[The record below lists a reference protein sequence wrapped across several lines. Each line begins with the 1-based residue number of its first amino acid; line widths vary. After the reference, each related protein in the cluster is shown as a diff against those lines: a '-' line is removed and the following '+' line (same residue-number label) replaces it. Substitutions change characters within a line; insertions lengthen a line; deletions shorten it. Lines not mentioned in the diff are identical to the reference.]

1 MVDHHI
7 IENFLENLASEKG
20 LSKNTIKSYSLDLIK
35 FFEKI
40 KNKDF
45 KELKKIDVEKY
56 IRDLFDKGFERS
68 TILRKISSLGH
79 FFDFLVEER
88 LISQNIIKQISVPKK
103 LAKLPT
109 FLSTN
114 QVDKLLKLAKEDKT
128 SQGIRFSTMLEILYS
143 TGIRITELIE
153 LKMSSLHEKKNFIL
167 IHGKGNKE
175 RLVPIDQ
182 TTLETLNLYLQIRV
196 EFIKKKST
204 EIWLFPSQSSK
215 NGHITRQR
223 FNQLLI
229 NLAIK
234 ANIDQKFISPHK
246 LRHAFASHLLANGI
260 DLRTLQVL
268 LGHEDITTTQIY
280 THVLTDRLKK
290 TIEDNHPLARDF
302 K

>member
-1 MVDHHI
+1 M
-7 IENFLENLASEKG
+7 
-20 LSKNTIKSYSLDLIK
+20 
-35 FFEKI
+35 
-40 KNKDF
+40 
-45 KELKKIDVEKY
+45 
-56 IRDLFDKGFERS
+56 
-68 TILRKISSLGH
+68 
-79 FFDFLVEER
+79 
-88 LISQNIIKQISVPKK
+88 
-103 LAKLPT
+103 
-109 FLSTN
+109 
-114 QVDKLLKLAKEDKT
+114 
-128 SQGIRFSTMLEILYS
+128 
-143 TGIRITELIE
+143 
-153 LKMSSLHEKKNFIL
+153 
-167 IHGKGNKE
+167 
-175 RLVPIDQ
+175 
-182 TTLETLNLYLQIRV
+182 QIRV

-229 NLAIK
+229 NLAIN

-290 TIEDNHPLARDF
+290 TIEDNQPLARDF